1 MSTHMPLQTSW
12 GNYMIMEK
20 QFGEISKCKASEM
33 KSKIL
38 TVDFVARKKNL
49 KKKIVKVGLEG
60 WGNNVCMFN
69 VTGHL

>member
-38 TVDFVARKKNL
+38 TVDFVARKKN
-49 KKKIVKVGLEG
+49 
-60 WGNNVCMFN
+60 
-69 VTGHL
+69 